1 MTFEMGA
8 QAVQGG
14 LESAKLVFHIL
25 VMVTCNCRTE
35 AADMPSMFCL
45 VHVCECARNPC
56 NSMRSLPVCYVLA
69 VIIYLS
75 CT

>member
-1 MTFEMGA
+1 MVNSLQKLLMTFEMGA

-35 AADMPSMFCL
+35 AADMPSMSS
-45 VHVCECARNPC
+45 PC
-56 NSMRSLPVCYVLA
+56 V
-69 VIIYLS
+69 
-75 CT
+75 